1 MRVSL
6 MNNHL
11 IAQDA
16 IARCLIN
23 QYRHFERRGDDVRV
37 YVMMEP
43 VGAPEDIVARTR
55 VVDATSCHDQHFDG
69 SDIHVFHYPGL
80 YPLLDSMRSLRR
92 ETVVFHY
99 HNVTPPELWGSEEDL
114 DLLRRSQAAVPEL
127 AALSGM
133 CVADS
138 AYSAMQLMNDYGVD
152 PDRVR
157 VVPLAVPLEEFTP
170 GPTDPELLRRHG
182 LEGRRVILFVGR
194 MAGNKRI
201 DLLIEAL
208 PLVMRECPDAAL
220 LLVGDDRGHSS
231 FVENV
236 ARFRARAAELGLADR
251 VVIPGKIDDLSACF
265 RSASVYASASLHEG
279 FGVPPIEAMACGLPV
294 VVSRATA
301 HPWVVGD
308 AGLLAEPGEA
318 EDLARKIALVLTN
331 DAVREKLIGR
341 GFERA
346 RRYSRDAY
354 DANWGALVRS
364 VVARQASP

>member
-16 IARCLIN
+16 IAQCLIR
-23 QYRHFERRGDDVRV
+23 QYRHFERSGHDVRV

-43 VGAPEDIVARTR
+43 VGAPADIAARTR
-55 VVDATSCHDQHFDG
+55 VVDATSCHDEHFDG
-69 SDIHVFHYPGL
+69 SDLHVFHYPGL
-80 YPLLDSMRSLRR
+80 YPLLDAMRSLRR

-99 HNVTPPELWGSEEDL
+99 HNVTPPDLWGSEEDR
-114 DLLRRSQAAVPEL
+114 DLLRRSQEAVPAL
-127 AALSGM
+127 AGAAGM

-138 AYSAMQLMNDYGVD
+138 AYSAEQLMTEYGVD

-157 VVPLAVPLEEFTP
+157 VVPLAVPLEQFTP
-170 GPTDPELLRRHG
+170 GPADPAFLRRHG

-208 PLVMRECPDAAL
+208 PLVIRECPDAAL
-220 LLVGDDRGHSS
+220 LLVGDDRGHAS

-236 ARFRARAAELGLADR
+236 ARFRARAAELGLGDR
-251 VVIPGKIDDLSACF
+251 VVIPGKVDDLVPCF

-294 VVSRATA
+294 VASRATA
-301 HPWVVGD
+301 HPWVIGD

-318 EDLARKIALVLTN
+318 ADLARKIALVLTN
-331 DAVREKLIGR
+331 GDVRAKLVAR
-341 GFERA
+341 GLARA
-346 RRYSRDAY
+346 KRYSADAY
-354 DANWGALVRS
+354 DENWGAFARS
-364 VVARQASP
+364 VVGRRRDH